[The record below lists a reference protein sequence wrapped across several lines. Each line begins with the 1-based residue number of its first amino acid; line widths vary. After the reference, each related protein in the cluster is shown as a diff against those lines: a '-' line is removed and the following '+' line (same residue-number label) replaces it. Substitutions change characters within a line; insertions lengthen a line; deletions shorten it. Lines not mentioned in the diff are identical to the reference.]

1 MKQMISCLAILTLL
15 ASTVS
20 CGSTESG
27 ATTKNLTSSK
37 KTTTV
42 TTTTTVTSKD
52 NKITTTAANK
62 KSDNIKSENK
72 GNSTTTGAAKLGN
85 SIFGGYVTSDTA
97 VKKTAD
103 ANSETLLTIPD
114 RTQIGIFES
123 GIDGWFMTDFKDTVG
138 YIPANNVKEITPY
151 DPALGGD
158 NVLGG
163 SVTKDV
169 NLMSGI
175 HSYATSLITIPNG
188 TQVNYYL
195 LPSDANW
202 CVVNYQYNVGYVE
215 SKYIKAIENYNM
227 TGESSIAKHSG
238 DDFLGTWSVGRIYI
252 TIAKSGEGYEA
263 SVKWSSSAAESTN
276 WTYSCEFNGEYLDST
291 NGRCV
296 DSICDENGNES
307 ATVRYTNGC
316 AHFRLNDNGNL
327 IWEELRDNIV
337 GDDTEWNCQEM
348 CSRRIPKI

>member
-1 MKQMISCLAILTLL
+1 MKKMISCLAILTLL

-27 ATTKNLTSSK
+27 ATTESLISSP
-37 KTTTV
+37 KTTAV
-42 TTTTTVTSKD
+42 TTTESVMSKA
-52 NKITTTAANK
+52 NKITTTAVNK
-62 KSDNIKSENK
+62 KSDNVKSENK
-72 GNSTTTGAAKLGN
+72 GNSTIAESSKLGN
-85 SIFGGYVTSDTA
+85 SIFGGYVTADTA

-114 RTQIGIFES
+114 GTQIGVFES
-123 GIDGWFMTDFKDTVG
+123 GIEGWFMTDFKETVG
-138 YIPANNVKEITPY
+138 YIPANNVKEITPF
-151 DPALGGD
+151 DPAVGGD

-163 SVTKDV
+163 SVTRDI
-169 NLMSGI
+169 NLMSGT
-175 HSYATSLITIPNG
+175 HSYAESLITIPNG

-202 CVVNYQYNVGYVE
+202 CVVNYQNKIGYVE
-215 SKYIKAIENYNM
+215 SKYIKAIEKYNM
-227 TGESSIAKHSG
+227 ADESSIGQHSG

-252 TIAKSGEGYEA
+252 TIVKSGAGYEA

-296 DSICDENGNES
+296 DSIYDENGNES
-307 ATVRYTNGC
+307 ATIRYTNGC
-316 AHFRLNDNGNL
+316 AHFRLNGNGNL
-327 IWEELRDNIV
+327 IWEELRDNTV
-337 GDDTEWNCQEM
+337 GADTELM
-348 CSRRIPKI
+348 KISCP

>member
-1 MKQMISCLAILTLL
+1 MKKMISCLAILTLL

-27 ATTKNLTSSK
+27 ATTKDITSSQ

-42 TTTTTVTSKD
+42 TTTTSVTSKD

-62 KSDNIKSENK
+62 KTDNIKSENK

-85 SIFGGYVTSDTA
+85 SIFGGYVTADTA

-114 RTQIGIFES
+114 RTQIGVFES

-215 SKYIKAIENYNM
+215 SKYIKAIENYDM

-296 DSICDENGNES
+296 DSIYDENGNES
-307 ATVRYTNGC
+307 NTVRYTNGC
-316 AHFRLNDNGNL
+316 AHFRLNGNGNL
-327 IWEELRDNIV
+327 IWEELRDNTV
-337 GDDTEWNCQEM
+337 GDDTELM
-348 CSRRIPKI
+348 KIS